1 MNAATILVVEDDEG
15 IRELLRLFLLKK
27 GYTVFQAEDGFKA
40 LELLEQIKPDMILLD
55 VEMPGMNGLEVC
67 KKIRLKTTLPI
78 MFVSYRKELAYKIQ
92 GLEAGG
98 DDYITKPFDFNE
110 LEARIRA
117 ILRRN
122 GWKSDEEEQLTILKY
137 EDLHIHVDACELY
150 LAGNPVKLYHK
161 EFQLLLLLARTPN
174 RVWTA
179 EQLYDQVW
187 GYYSEGDVGTVK
199 VHISNL
205 RRKIEKDPANPRFI
219 QTVRGFGYK
228 FILD

>member
-1 MNAATILVVEDDEG
+1 MNAATVMIVEDDEG
-15 IRELLRLFLLKK
+15 IRELMRLFLLKK
-27 GYTVFQAEDGFKA
+27 GYIVLQAADGFRA
-40 LELLEQIKPDMILLD
+40 LEMLEKEKPDLILLD
-55 VEMPGMNGLEVC
+55 VEMPGMSGLEVC
-67 KKIRLKTTLPI
+67 EKIRLKTTLPI
-78 MFVSYRKELAYKIQ
+78 LFVSYRKELVYKIQ

-122 GWKSDEEEQLTILKY
+122 GWKSGEEDQLAILKY
-137 EDLHIHVDACELY
+137 KDLHIHVDSCELY
-150 LAGNPVKLYHK
+150 IEGTPVKLYHK
-161 EFQLLLLLARTPN
+161 EFQLLLLLAQTPN

-187 GYYSEGDVGTVK
+187 GYYSEGDVQTVK

-205 RRKIEKDPANPRFI
+205 RRKIEKDPTNPSFI

-228 FILD
+228 FTLE

>member
-1 MNAATILVVEDDEG
+1 MNVATVLIVEDDEG
-15 IRELLRLFLLKK
+15 IRELMRLFLLKK
-27 GYTVFQAEDGFKA
+27 GYGVIQAEDGYQA
-40 LELLEQIKPDMILLD
+40 LTLLEKEKPDLILLD

-78 MFVSYRKELAYKIQ
+78 LFVSYRKELVYKIQ
-92 GLEAGG
+92 GLEVGG

-122 GWKSDEEEQLTILKY
+122 GWRSGEQEQLTILKY
-137 EDLHIHVDACELY
+137 NDLHIHVDARELY
-150 LAGNPVKLYHK
+150 VAGTQVKLYHK
-161 EFQLLLLLARTPN
+161 EFQLLLLLAQTPN

-187 GYYSEGDVGTVK
+187 GYYSEGDVQTVK
-199 VHISNL
+199 VHISKL
-205 RRKIEKDPANPRFI
+205 RKKIEQDPANPIYI

-228 FILD
+228 FILA

>member
-1 MNAATILVVEDDEG
+1 MNAATVMIVEDDDG
-15 IRELLRLFLLKK
+15 IRELMRLFLLKK
-27 GYTVFQAEDGFKA
+27 GYGILLAEDGFQA
-40 LELLEQIKPDMILLD
+40 LELLERERPDLILLD

-78 MFVSYRKELAYKIQ
+78 LFVSYRKELVYKIQ

-122 GWKSDEEEQLTILKY
+122 GWKNAEEEQLTVLRY
-137 EDLHIHVDACELY
+137 NDLHIHVDARELY
-150 LAGNPVKLYHK
+150 IAGNPVKLYHK
-161 EFQLLLLLARTPN
+161 EFQLLLLLAQTPN

-179 EQLYDQVW
+179 EQLYDQIW
-187 GYYSEGDVGTVK
+187 GYYSEGDVQTVK

-205 RRKIEKDPANPRFI
+205 RRKIEEDPARPRFI

-228 FILD
+228 FLLE

>member
-1 MNAATILVVEDDEG
+1 MDSVTVLIAEDDEG
-15 IRELLRLFLLKK
+15 IRELMRLFLLKK
-27 GYTVFQAEDGFKA
+27 GYGVIQAVDGFQV
-40 LELLEQIKPDMILLD
+40 LEILEKEKPDLILLD
-55 VEMPGMNGLEVC
+55 VEMPGMDGLEVC

-78 MFVSYRKELAYKIQ
+78 LFVSYRKELVYKIQ

-122 GWKSDEEEQLTILKY
+122 GWKNDEDDQLTVLNY
-137 EDLHIHVDACELY
+137 GDLHLHVDARELY
-150 LAGNPVKLYHK
+150 LGNEQVKLHHK
-161 EFQLLLLLARTPN
+161 EFQLLLLLAQTPN

-187 GYYSEGDVGTVK
+187 GYYSEGDLQTVK
-199 VHISNL
+199 VHISKL
-205 RRKIEKDPANPRFI
+205 RKKIEKDPANPI
-219 QTVRGFGYK
+219 YIHTVRGFGYK
-228 FILD
+228 FIWE

>member
-1 MNAATILVVEDDEG
+1 MNAATVMIVEDDDG
-15 IRELLRLFLLKK
+15 IRELMRLFLLKK
-27 GYTVFQAEDGFKA
+27 GYGILQAEDGFQA
-40 LELLEQIKPDMILLD
+40 LELLEREKPDLILLD

-67 KKIRLKTTLPI
+67 EKIRLKTTLPI
-78 MFVSYRKELAYKIQ
+78 LFVSYRKELVYKIQ

-122 GWKSDEEEQLTILKY
+122 GWKSNEEDQLTILKY
-137 EDLHIHVDACELY
+137 NDLHIHVDARELY
-150 LAGNPVKLYHK
+150 IAGNPIKLYHK
-161 EFQLLLLLARTPN
+161 EFQLLLLLAQTPN

-187 GYYSEGDVGTVK
+187 GYYSEGDLQTVK

-205 RRKIEKDPANPRFI
+205 RRKIEPDPANPRFI

-228 FILD
+228 FILE

>member
-1 MNAATILVVEDDEG
+1 MNATVMIVEDDEG
-15 IRELLRLFLLKK
+15 IRDLMRLFLLKK
-27 GYTVFQAEDGFKA
+27 GYGVLQAEGGLQA
-40 LELLEQIKPDMILLD
+40 LELLEKEKPDLILLD

-67 KKIRLKTTLPI
+67 EKIRLKTTLPI
-78 MFVSYRKELAYKIQ
+78 LFVSYRKELVYKIQ

-98 DDYITKPFDFNE
+98 DDYITKPFDFKE

-122 GWKSDEEEQLTILKY
+122 GWKSGEEEQLTILKY

-150 LAGNPVKLYHK
+150 IAGIPVKLYHK
-161 EFQLLLLLARTPN
+161 EFQLLLLLAQTPN

-187 GYYSEGDVGTVK
+187 GYYSEGDIGTVK

-205 RRKIEKDPANPRFI
+205 RRKIEKDPATPRFI

-228 FILD
+228 FILE

>member
-1 MNAATILVVEDDEG
+1 MNAATIMIVEDDEG
-15 IRELLRLFLLKK
+15 IRELTRLFLLKK
-27 GYTVFQAEDGFKA
+27 GYEVIQAEDGFQA
-40 LELLEQIKPDMILLD
+40 LELLEKDKPDLILLD

-67 KKIRLKTTLPI
+67 RRIRLKTTLPI
-78 MFVSYRKELAYKIQ
+78 LFVSYRKELVYKIQ

-110 LEARIRA
+110 LDARIRA

-122 GWKSDEEEQLTILKY
+122 GWRNSADDQLTILKY
-137 EDLHIHVDACELY
+137 KDLHIHVDSRELY
-150 LAGNPVKLYHK
+150 VGGTAVKLYHK
-161 EFQLLLLLARTPN
+161 EFQLLLLLAQTPN

-187 GYYSEGDVGTVK
+187 GYYSEGEVQTVK
-199 VHISNL
+199 VHISKL
-205 RRKIEKDPANPRFI
+205 RKKIEKDPANPEFI

-228 FILD
+228 FIWE

>member
-1 MNAATILVVEDDEG
+1 MNTATVLIVEDDEG
-15 IRELLRLFLLKK
+15 IRELMRLFLLKK
-27 GYTVFQAEDGFKA
+27 GYGVLQAADGFRA
-40 LELLEQIKPDMILLD
+40 LELLEKEKPDLILLD

-67 KKIRLKTTLPI
+67 EKIRLKTTLPI
-78 MFVSYRKELAYKIQ
+78 LFVSYRKELVYKIQ

-122 GWKSDEEEQLTILKY
+122 GWKSAREEELTIIKY
-137 EDLHIHVDACELY
+137 KDLHIHVDARELY
-150 LAGNPVKLYHK
+150 IAGKPVKLYHK
-161 EFQLLLLLARTPN
+161 EFQLLLLLAQTPN

-187 GYYSEGDVGTVK
+187 GYYSEGDIQTVK

-205 RRKIEKDPANPRFI
+205 RRKIERDPANPCFI

-228 FILD
+228 FILE

>member
-1 MNAATILVVEDDEG
+1 MNAATVLIVEDDEG
-15 IRELLRLFLLKK
+15 IRELMRLFLLKK
-27 GYTVFQAEDGFKA
+27 GYGVLQAEDGLRA
-40 LELLEQIKPDMILLD
+40 LALLEKEKPDIILLD

-67 KKIRLKTTLPI
+67 EKIRLKTTLPI
-78 MFVSYRKELAYKIQ
+78 LFVSYRKELVYKIQ

-122 GWKSDEEEQLTILKY
+122 GWKSGEQDQLNILKY
-137 EDLHIHVDACELY
+137 DDLHIHVDACELY
-150 LAGNPVKLYHK
+150 VAGVPVKLYHK
-161 EFQLLLLLARTPN
+161 EFQLLLLLAQTPN

-179 EQLYDQVW
+179 EQLYDQIW

-205 RRKIEKDPANPRFI
+205 RRKIEKDPANPQFI

-228 FILD
+228 FILE

>member
-1 MNAATILVVEDDEG
+1 MNAATVMIVEDDDG
-15 IRELLRLFLLKK
+15 IRELMRLFLLKK
-27 GYTVFQAEDGFKA
+27 GYGILQAEDGFQA
-40 LELLEQIKPDMILLD
+40 LELLEREKPDLILLD

-67 KKIRLKTTLPI
+67 EKIRLKTTLPI
-78 MFVSYRKELAYKIQ
+78 LFVSYRKELVYKIQ

-122 GWKSDEEEQLTILKY
+122 GWKSNEEDQLTILKY
-137 EDLHIHVDACELY
+137 NDLHIHVDARELY
-150 LAGNPVKLYHK
+150 IAGNPIKLYHK
-161 EFQLLLLLARTPN
+161 EFQLLLLLAQTPN

-187 GYYSEGDVGTVK
+187 GYYSDGDLQTVK

-205 RRKIEKDPANPRFI
+205 RRKIEPDPANPRFI

-228 FILD
+228 FILE

>member
-1 MNAATILVVEDDEG
+1 MNAATVMIVEDDEG
-15 IRELLRLFLLKK
+15 IRELMRLFLLKK
-27 GYTVFQAEDGFKA
+27 GYGVIQAEDGFQA
-40 LELLEQIKPDMILLD
+40 LELLEREKPDLILLD
-55 VEMPGMNGLEVC
+55 VEMPGMSGLEVC
-67 KKIRLKTTLPI
+67 EKIRLKTTLPI
-78 MFVSYRKELAYKIQ
+78 LFVSYRKELVYKIQ

-122 GWKSDEEEQLTILKY
+122 GWKSGEEEQLTILKY
-137 EDLHIHVDACELY
+137 KDLHIHIDARELY
-150 LAGNPVKLYHK
+150 IAGNPVKLYHK
-161 EFQLLLLLARTPN
+161 EFQLLLLLAQTPN

-187 GYYSEGDVGTVK
+187 GYYSEGDIQTVK

-205 RRKIEKDPANPRFI
+205 RRKIETDPANPSLI

-228 FILD
+228 FIVE

>member
-1 MNAATILVVEDDEG
+1 MNAATVLIVDDDDG
-15 IRELLRLFLLKK
+15 IRELMRLFLLKK
-27 GYTVFQAEDGFKA
+27 GYSVLQAADGFKA
-40 LELLEQIKPDMILLD
+40 LELLEQTKPDLILLD

-78 MFVSYRKELAYKIQ
+78 LFVSYRKELAYKIQ

-122 GWKSDEEEQLTILKY
+122 GWRSGEEDPLSILKY

-150 LAGNPVKLYHK
+150 IAGTPVKLYHK
-161 EFQLLLLLARTPN
+161 EFQLLLLLAQTPN

-187 GYYSEGDVGTVK
+187 GYYSEGDIGTVK

-205 RRKIEKDPANPRFI
+205 RRKIEKDPAHPRFI

-228 FILD
+228 FIVE

>member
-1 MNAATILVVEDDEG
+1 MNAATVMIVEDDDG
-15 IRELLRLFLLKK
+15 IRELMRLFLLKK
-27 GYTVFQAEDGFKA
+27 GYSILQAEDGFQA
-40 LELLEQIKPDMILLD
+40 LELLEREKPDLILLD
-55 VEMPGMNGLEVC
+55 VEMPGLNGLEVC
-67 KKIRLKTTLPI
+67 EKIRLKTTLPI
-78 MFVSYRKELAYKIQ
+78 LFVSYRKELVYKIQ

-122 GWKSDEEEQLTILKY
+122 GWKSGEEDQLTILKY
-137 EDLHIHVDACELY
+137 NDLHIHVDARELY
-150 LAGNPVKLYHK
+150 IAGNPVKLYHK
-161 EFQLLLLLARTPN
+161 EFQLLLLLAQTPN

-187 GYYSEGDVGTVK
+187 GYYSEGDLQTVK

-205 RRKIEKDPANPRFI
+205 RRKIEPDPANPRFI

-228 FILD
+228 FILE

>member
-1 MNAATILVVEDDEG
+1 MNAATVLIIDDDEG

-27 GYTVFQAEDGFKA
+27 GYDVLQAEDGFQA
-40 LELLEQIKPDMILLD
+40 LELLEQTKPDLILLD

-67 KKIRLKTTLPI
+67 EKIRLKTTLPI
-78 MFVSYRKELAYKIQ
+78 LFVSYRKELVYKIQ

-122 GWKSDEEEQLTILKY
+122 GWKSNEEDQLNILKY
-137 EDLHIHVDACELY
+137 DDLHIHVDACELY
-150 LAGNPVKLYHK
+150 IAGLPVKLYHK
-161 EFQLLLLLARTPN
+161 EFQLLLLLAQTPN

-187 GYYSEGDVGTVK
+187 GYYSEGEVGTVK

-228 FILD
+228 FILE

>member
-1 MNAATILVVEDDEG
+1 MNAATVMIVEDDEG
-15 IRELLRLFLLKK
+15 IRELMRLFLLKK
-27 GYTVFQAEDGFKA
+27 GYSVLLAEDGFRA
-40 LELLEQIKPDMILLD
+40 LELLEEEKPDLILLD

-67 KKIRLKTTLPI
+67 EKIRLKTTLPI
-78 MFVSYRKELAYKIQ
+78 LFVSYRKELVYKIQ

-122 GWKSDEEEQLTILKY
+122 GWKSGEEDQLAVLKY
-137 EDLHIHVDACELY
+137 KDLHIHVDSCELY
-150 LAGNPVKLYHK
+150 IAGTPVKLYHK
-161 EFQLLLLLARTPN
+161 EFQLLLLLAQTPN

-187 GYYSEGDVGTVK
+187 GYYSEGDVQTVK

-205 RRKIEKDPANPRFI
+205 RRKIEKDPANPIFI

-228 FILD
+228 FIWE